1 MKKLL
6 IIPYFLASYRACK
19 LRVGFSGGADSTALL
34 LLLLEWGWLP
44 RQLEAVHF
52 DHGLRGKFSTAD
64 GEWCRDFCA
73 ALGVDFTLVKLDLS
87 QALAAGGSLEDAAR
101 SARLEW
107 YRKHDD
113 RSPVVLAHHAGD
125 VQENMLLK
133 LARGSNVSALTSLR
147 STRKLWNLTIL
158 RPLLEFH
165 KAELEEFLR
174 SRGVTD
180 WRFDAS
186 NGESIYHRNFL
197 RNEILSKWSEFHL
210 PLAGGLMSSARVLA
224 MDADFI
230 ERAAAEKLARLGET
244 LPQQTLR
251 SYWLDMHEALLGR
264 VLRGYSAELC
274 GISDLSLSRQSIER
288 FKCALQLPVSA
299 ESRII
304 QLNEA
309 LRFRLTGEVLE
320 LLSPESP
327 PEAILPPQEWD
338 YRQKPLFCYGDWQLE
353 CRVLPGAVSESEKG
367 IFYFDA
373 DLMPPKLICSM
384 RQGGENMTVWGDKSP
399 RRVKHLLSG
408 TGDKTNMLI
417 VSDAAGQIYMLGDL
431 RRSNLA
437 PVTLQS
443 ANTLKIVVKRVKK
456 Q

>member
-6 IIPYFLASYRACK
+6 IIPHFLAAYRTGK

-34 LLLLEWGWLP
+34 LLLLEWGWSP

-52 DHGLRGKFSTAD
+52 DHGLRGQASTDD
-64 GEWCRDFCA
+64 GAWCRDFCA
-73 ALGVDFTLVKLDLS
+73 SLGVDFTLVKLDLS
-87 QALAAGGSLEDAAR
+87 QAIAAGGSLEDAAR

-107 YRKHDD
+107 YRKHDN

-133 LARGSNVSALTSLR
+133 LARGGNVSAVTSLKNI
-147 STRKLWNLTIL
+147 RKLWNLTIL
-158 RPLLEFH
+158 RPLLEFQ

-174 SRGVTD
+174 SRSVTD

-186 NGESIYHRNFL
+186 NGESVYHRNFL
-197 RNEILSKWSEFHL
+197 RNEILSKWSEFHA
-210 PLAGGLMSSARVLA
+210 PLAAGLMTSARVLA

-230 ERAAAEKLARLGET
+230 ERSAAEKLAQLGEI

-264 VLRGYSAELC
+264 VLRRYSGQLC
-274 GISDLSLSRQSIER
+274 GMDDLSLNWQSIEQ
-288 FKCALQLPVSA
+288 FKRALQLPVSG

-304 QLNEA
+304 QLTES

-320 LLSPESP
+320 FGCPANTP
-327 PEAILPPQEWD
+327 DVVLPPQEWD
-338 YRQKPLFCYGDWQLE
+338 YRQNPVFSYGVWLLK
-353 CRVLPGAVSESEKG
+353 CRVLPGAVADSGKG
-367 IFYFDA
+367 VFYFDA
-373 DLMPPKLICSM
+373 GLMPDKLICSV
-384 RQGGENMTVWGDKSP
+384 RQGGESMTVWGDKTP

-408 TGDKTNMLI
+408 SKDKNNMLI
-417 VSDAAGQIYMLGDL
+417 VSDAAGSIYMLGDL

-437 PVTLQS
+437 PVTGRS
-443 ANTLKIVVKRVKK
+443 ANTLEFVVKRVKK